1 MVVFISLLIA
11 TPKNKII
18 PELLFKVSVREIHN
32 SMVSRPEVDGLKEAR
47 DEENNI
53 IISDSTL
60 RNILPP
66 QLKNMTYQYN
76 VMCGC
81 ECCISVKI
89 MHSSLLLWH
98 EQFFKF

>member
-1 MVVFISLLIA
+1 MQIIVFMSLLIA

-60 RNILPP
+60 RNIIPP
-66 QLKNMTYQYN
+66 QHKNLTSQY
-76 VMCGC
+76 
-81 ECCISVKI
+81 KD
-89 MHSSLLLWH
+89 MHRC
-98 EQFFKF
+98 